1 MSVTPLSDRKAMVNY
16 AIDLLRA
23 HQIRRENVFLHE
35 QLKTCAKELA
45 TLRDEVRDLRA
56 NQMATVKKEIEPM
69 KVSIDINAKKAVA
82 LMDRLDSQ
90 LNEQARELEQS
101 HRAMQ
106 TETSNIRA
114 SCRKRQED
122 ERAQRAVIEKQLEAV
137 RTDCENLASVQQQQ
151 ARRTLAS
158 LETLQ
163 SALDGKADVAVME
176 MLETRVNEFS
186 TRRNAA
192 AVVADSV
199 SHISDTLERRCHPLE
214 PGNHDQHIL
223 SDESA
228 ADLFA
233 AGKLAQVQDSQHGN
247 HEGPEPRETTVPD
260 DLDLDANAHTISYAG
275 HCYSEPA
282 HNDSLKMLSPPT
294 VEATQLAEIKT
305 LRQRRFD
312 GWDSYYNQGQNI
324 VEALPRQFEGTI
336 VHNFVNGL
344 FKESHRKQCQQWLDS
359 SGWTW
364 ANVTTF
370 GNLCSQL
377 FADNATKAGMDTETL
392 VHPKGIGAVLAAVG
406 KSGRDTGAAKSK
418 KSSKGELRQV
428 NVDVPLRRSQRV
440 AEKQG
445 LNAGHA
451 GKQPELT
458 SIQGY
463 FAHRVERDKGQESKP
478 KNQAGNEC
486 PKTQNRPQSDNP
498 TERRAG
504 MRESETAGVE
514 LPKMMDKG
522 RSTKGTAVPTESRK
536 SHKRKAARVEVGH
549 YSKRLKSRSKARVG
563 DDHAISIPQLV
574 SFRGGIA
581 KSVEE
586 SSNDEGFL
594 YDGNLSKPSVSTT
607 ARQPRGHK
615 KRRLPLP
622 PPPEIPILPTTDE
635 E

>member
-56 NQMATVKKEIEPM
+56 NQLATVEKEIEPM
-69 KVSIDINAKKAVA
+69 KVSIDINAKKAFV
-82 LMDRLDSQ
+82 LMDRHDSQ
-90 LNEQARELEQS
+90 LNEQARELETIRQS

-106 TETSNIRA
+106 TETSNIRD
-114 SCRKRQED
+114 SCRKTQED
-122 ERAQRAVIEKQLEAV
+122 ECAQRATMEKQLEAV
-137 RTDCENLASVQQQQ
+137 RAECENLATAQQQQ

-158 LETLQ
+158 LETLR
-163 SALDGKADVAVME
+163 SGLDSKADVAVIE

-186 TRRNAA
+186 TRQNAA
-192 AVVADSV
+192 ALVADSV

-214 PGNHDQHIL
+214 Q
-223 SDESA
+223 
-228 ADLFA
+228 
-233 AGKLAQVQDSQHGN
+233 GKSVQVQDSQRGN
-247 HEGPEPRETTVPD
+247 YEGPEPRETTVPD

-275 HCYSEPA
+275 HCYSEPGQ
-282 HNDSLKMLSPPT
+282 NDSLKMLSPPT
-294 VEATQLAEIKT
+294 VQATQLAEIKT

-312 GWDSYYNQGQNI
+312 GWDSYYNQGQKI

-377 FADNATKAGMDTETL
+377 FANNATKAGMDTETL
-392 VHPKGIGAVLAAVG
+392 VHPGGIGVVLAAVS
-406 KSGRDTGAAKSK
+406 KSGRDAGAANCK
-418 KSSKGELRQV
+418 KSSKGKCRQV
-428 NVDVPLRRSQRV
+428 TVDVPLRRSQRV
-440 AEKQG
+440 ADKQG
-445 LNAGHA
+445 LNTGHA
-451 GKQPELT
+451 GRQPEPK
-458 SIQGY
+458 SIQGS
-463 FAHRVERDKGQESKP
+463 FAHGVEQHKAQESKP
-478 KNQAGNEC
+478 ENQVGNEC
-486 PKTQNRPQSDNP
+486 SKTQNRPQSDNA
-498 TERRAG
+498 TDRRAG
-504 MRESETAGVE
+504 MRESETAGVK
-514 LPKMMDKG
+514 LPEMVG
-522 RSTKGTAVPTESRK
+522 RARPRKGTAVATETRK
-536 SHKRKAARVEVGH
+536 SHKRKPVGVEVRD
-549 YSKRLKSRSKARVG
+549 YSKRLKSRSKAGDG

-574 SFRGGIA
+574 PFRGGIV

-594 YDGNLSKPSVSTT
+594 YDGNLSQPSVPMT
-607 ARQPRGHK
+607 AGQPRGHR